1 MHFIMLL
8 QFVEEREGFATH
20 ITMEL
25 AVLLL
30 PVNHLHVFV
39 DISRTKFLITQLAL
53 LRLGVRTEVSLDVVL
68 QVLHLV
74 DSPIAERTFEPGD
87 LVVNEG
93 MFPVSVDS
101 LARLPTDRTFALDTV
116 SLAVGLRD
124 DKVLVSV
131 SHMVSYKVGNAGQLL
146 CAALHVTLPAP
157 AVIVVYVTHHV
168 AVVTEAFITT
178 LTLEWFL

>member
-8 QFVEEREGFATH
+8 QFVEEREGFAAH
-20 ITMEL
+20 ITMES

-39 DISRTKFLITQLAL
+39 DICRTKFLITQLAL

-74 DSPIAERTFEPGD
+74 DPPVAERAFEPRD

-93 MFPVSVDS
+93 MFPVPVHP
-101 LARLPTDRTFALDTV
+101 LA
-116 SLAVGLRD
+116 
-124 DKVLVSV
+124 
-131 SHMVSYKVGNAGQLL
+131 
-146 CAALHVTLPAP
+146 
-157 AVIVVYVTHHV
+157 
-168 AVVTEAFITT
+168 
-178 LTLEWFL
+178 